1 MAIEVQRIM
10 QPETLLSLTGFISLF
25 KKPKVLVPFVIFCL
39 LGGVMFLVFLLP
51 LVILWPLTKR
61 FPQAMY
67 FKYSVEKR
75 MRAEADEAFTKF
87 IGKPVKYKDTTIAAG
102 NGNEEALSGYGLAY
116 DDSVVYMMEHGLA
129 AKIPWSEVRKWSW
142 NVDGYSTTAVYGGN
156 LANNMSGNMAAA
168 VNNANA
174 KASAYRDSGFF
185 VDVAD
190 IEHPRWQYMTID
202 KKLLTRWMEIFKQ
215 VNEGKL

>member
-1 MAIEVQRIM
+1 MNRYWHYSYVIFHWL
-10 QPETLLSLTGFISLF
+10 ETLVLITAAYGTGIHHYAKS
-25 KKPKVLVPFVIFCL
+25 
-39 LGGVMFLVFLLP
+39 
-51 LVILWPLTKR
+51 T
-61 FPQAMY
+61 
-67 FKYSVEKR
+67 VEK
-75 MRAEADEAFTKF
+75 T
-87 IGKPVKYKDTTIAAG
+87 
-102 NGNEEALSGYGLAY
+102 SG
-116 DDSVVYMMEHGLA
+116 V
-129 AKIPWSEVRKWSW
+129 
-142 NVDGYSTTAVYGGN
+142 N